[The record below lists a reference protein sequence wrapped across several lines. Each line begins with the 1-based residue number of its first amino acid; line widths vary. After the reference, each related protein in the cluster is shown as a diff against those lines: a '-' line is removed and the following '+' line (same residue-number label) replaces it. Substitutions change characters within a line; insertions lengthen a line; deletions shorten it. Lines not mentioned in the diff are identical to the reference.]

1 MIIKMNHVPLTDI
14 ADSLFFPEEAKET
27 VKEWAKE
34 KTQEAIMGALEAVK
48 EVLIDLSFSLAL
60 VGGVL
65 CILFW
70 VVGWKEGKRW
80 AAILFLAN
88 VLIKLLLG
96 GGS

>member
-1 MIIKMNHVPLTDI
+1 MIIKINHIPLSDI

-34 KTQEAIMGALEAVK
+34 QVQEAIMGALEAIK
-48 EVLIDLSFSLAL
+48 EVLVDLSFSLAL

-65 CILFW
+65 CVLFW
-70 VVGWKEGKRW
+70 VVGWKDGKRW

-96 GGS
+96 GAA

>member
-1 MIIKMNHVPLTDI
+1 MIIKMNNIPLSDI
-14 ADSLFFPEEAKET
+14 ADSLFFPEEAKST

-34 KTQEAIMGALEAVK
+34 QVQETILGGLEAVK
-48 EVLIDLSFSLAL
+48 EVLVDLSFSLAL

-70 VVGWKEGKRW
+70 VVGWKDGKRW